1 MDDKTGSR
9 QMVIRSM
16 NLLTFWVPEGSGRQ
30 IAGQVWYDPEIP
42 RRPASA

>member
-9 QMVIRSM
+9 QMAIRSM
-16 NLLTFWVPEGSGRQ
+16 NLLTFGVLEGSGCQ
-30 IAGQVWYDPEIP
+30 IAGEVWYDPEIP